1 MPPANPRPYDSLMT
15 TKTPESLVFSD
26 DSTTILDQH
35 SNEIARCV
43 ELDILDLPAQWAED
57 FANTTI
63 IVRCGIHAGS
73 DPEPSADLLAQW
85 SQDSWQPFNHA
96 VRSINDL
103 AQQHK
108 TTVVIRPGAGGRLS
122 DAICTL
128 SWASTNLPSLPQIQ
142 LLLDPAG
149 WITPSM
155 VSNLQDHLIRST
167 DLCVQMPSIWG
178 VILRSIIHET
188 PELLV
193 GAPVGEG
200 LIPSGLLDQTVRTIH
215 TPRMVQL

>member
-1 MPPANPRPYDSLMT
+1 MTSKTPDSLVLT
-15 TKTPESLVFSD
+15 DTQ
-26 DSTTILDQH
+26 TTISDQQ
-35 SNEIARCV
+35 SNVIARCV
-43 ELDILDLPAQWAED
+43 QIEIHNLADQWSPD
-57 FANTTI
+57 FADSTI
-63 IVRCGIHAGS
+63 IVRCGAHAGS

-85 SQDSWQPFNHA
+85 SQDSWEPFNESLRA
-96 VRSINDL
+96 INDL
-103 AQQHK
+103 AEQHN

-128 SWASTNLPSLPQIQ
+128 SWASTNLPSLPHIE

-178 VILRSIIHET
+178 VIVRSIMHKT

-193 GAPVGEG
+193 EAPVGEG
-200 LIPSGLLDQTVRTIH
+200 LIPTNLLDQTVGTIES
-215 TPRMVQL
+215 PRVIRY